1 MMLTTVQLVSM
12 MMMVMIFFDEC
23 HDVVDYANDLGD
35 GEYDDAND
43 SNQGTDDNY
52 DDSGECGIDDYS
64 GKCERLTDDKVDDGA
79 SGFDSR
85 IIIIARWFIVIF
97 FRIQHQF
104 KISNKAANAILALF
118 STILNLISHPL
129 KFFIPNSF
137 KMAMTETEID
147 SIIEKELYVVC
158 PKESCNAIYDITTCN
173 KGSTCS
179 STSYGKVCGHV
190 LGYEKHL
197 SFEMTKWNPFKLFNF
212 IRPSTWIKEMFHSVE
227 FKSLI
232 ENNDFDSGG
241 SEYNIIGDVYNGRV
255 WKKFSDQGYFSDKH
269 NLGLMLNVD
278 WFKPF
283 ERSEY
288 KVAAIMLSILNLP
301 RTERLK
307 KKWTIIAGKVNF
319 GQSWGR
325 VGGGGG
331 GHKETHTMV
340 DWWG

>member
-1 MMLTTVQLVSM
+1 M
-12 MMMVMIFFDEC
+12 
-23 HDVVDYANDLGD
+23 
-35 GEYDDAND
+35 
-43 SNQGTDDNY
+43 
-52 DDSGECGIDDYS
+52 
-64 GKCERLTDDKVDDGA
+64 
-79 SGFDSR
+79 
-85 IIIIARWFIVIF
+85 
-97 FRIQHQF
+97 IQHQF

-158 PKESCNAIYDITTCN
+158 PKESCNAIYDITTYN

-197 SFEMTKWNPFKLFNF
+197 SFEMTKWNPFKLF
-212 IRPSTWIKEMFHSVE
+212 RPSTWIKEMFHSVE

-232 ENNDFDSGG
+232 ENNDFD
-241 SEYNIIGDVYNGRV
+241 IIGDVYNGRV

-331 GHKETHTMV
+331 GGGGSLRNTYNGGLVGLKILPTNSTWYVGMISIL
-340 DWWG
+340 